1 MPAGSHAAPRGKDSL
16 SRVNK
21 TLSTARSSFRSQV
34 HLGVLIA
41 WVGLL
46 LFGTVVIWT
55 ASLSIADASFAPPA
69 RHRHRRRSRVSHLAF
84 RRLLQPSKPLDRAF
98 GHRYRLGVPAQRTG
112 PSVQRHGHDGLDTH
126 PVNQPHLSARRA
138 RESRDEFFMSALGA
152 QYHGK
157 IDTLRDYVKLC
168 GMLAIPFAC
177 VIIQGD
183 LGSGLVVF
191 VSGAIVIMMSG
202 ARKEWVLM
210 TLALII
216 GLVSLMLATDSII
229 DGVLGDS
236 RSFIKNYQMN
246 RLLVFLDPEA
256 DTSGAGYNLQQSLI
270 AVGSGGF
277 FGKGIGNA
285 TTIHL
290 GLPARGTYRLRVRPA
305 LRDVR
310 VFPVP
315 SCSLLSSPYSCSQ
328 RFASPSNANRSSIAS
343 CALGSL
349 VCGCSRFLR
358 TSACASGL
366 CPSRVSR
373 CHSSASDLR
382 L

>member
-1 MPAGSHAAPRGKDSL
+1 
-16 SRVNK
+16 
-21 TLSTARSSFRSQV
+21 
-34 HLGVLIA
+34 
-41 WVGLL
+41 
-46 LFGTVVIWT
+46 
-55 ASLSIADASFAPPA
+55 
-69 RHRHRRRSRVSHLAF
+69 
-84 RRLLQPSKPLDRAF
+84 
-98 GHRYRLGVPAQRTG
+98 
-112 PSVQRHGHDGLDTH
+112 
-126 PVNQPHLSARRA
+126 
-138 RESRDEFFMSALGA
+138 MSALGA

-285 TTIHL
+285 TQSTSGFLPEAHTDFVFAL
-290 GLPARGTYRLRVRPA
+290 LCETSVLPA
-305 LRDVR
+305 
-310 VFPVP
+310 P
-315 SCSLLSSPYSCSQ
+315 SCSSLSSPCSCSQ
-328 RFASPSNANRSSIAS
+328 PFASPSNANRSSIAS

-349 VCGCSRFLR
+349 VCGCSRF
-358 TSACASGL
+358 
-366 CPSRVSR
+366 
-373 CHSSASDLR
+373 
-382 L
+382 

>member
-21 TLSTARSSFRSQV
+21 TLSSARSSFRSQV
-34 HLGVLIA
+34 HLGVLVA

-55 ASLSIADASFAPPA
+55 ASLSIADASFS
-69 RHRHRRRSRVSHLAF
+69 RHLLGIGIGVVLAF
-84 RRLLQPSKPLDRAF
+84 LTWRFVDFSNLQNLSTVLLVIDIVLVFLPNVPGLQYSAMGMTGWIRIPLINLTFQPVELVK
-98 GHRYRLGVPAQRTG
+98 VVTI
-112 PSVQRHGHDGLDTH
+112 
-126 PVNQPHLSARRA
+126 
-138 RESRDEFFMSALGA
+138 FFMSALGA

-285 TTIHL
+285 TQSTS
-290 GLPARGTYRLRVRPA
+290 GFLPEAHTSYSPCSARRSVLLA
-305 LRDVR
+305 
-310 VFPVP
+310 P
-315 SCSLLSSPYSCSQ
+315 SCSLLSSPCSCSQ
-328 RFASPSNANRSSIAS
+328 PFASPSNANRSSTAS

-366 CPSRVSR
+366 CPSRVFR